1 MTSYVLSF
9 DMIHSTKQ
17 ALVGGKGANLGE
29 LTRIDGIRVP
39 EGFCVTTDAYRDV
52 TTHTPSLEPLLDRLE
67 LLTVDDPTGIR
78 EVSGQIRSA
87 LETTEI
93 PSEISEQ
100 VIRHLTELGAEDAYA
115 VRSSATAEDL
125 PTASFAGQQDT
136 YLNITGAAA
145 IQKSIS
151 QCWASLFTERA
162 VVYRIGNGFDHRKV
176 LLAVVVQK
184 MVLPD
189 VSGTAFTADPV
200 TSDRKIIA
208 VDASFGLGEALVSGL
223 VDPDSYSV
231 RDGKIVE
238 KKIATKKIGI
248 YGLDAGG
255 TEQRQLPAERQTAQ
269 ALTDEQVLRLSA
281 ICRQIEGHFGRPQD
295 IEWCLSGGD
304 FSIVQSRPITTL
316 YPLPEAKDPG
326 NHVYLS
332 FGHLQMM
339 TDAMKPFG
347 LSFFGL
353 QSGGTPLIDA
363 GGRFYGDVTADL
375 ASPVGRRLVLASMGA
390 VDPLMLDAL
399 KAIAERQPFMK
410 GLARGG
416 RKFLAMG
423 SGYFTWR
430 LPVEAIKAYRTN
442 DATVVASLMAQN
454 EAALVDVRKRFEGL
468 SGDALFQ
475 GILDDLEELKEA
487 SAGARGMGVVYA
499 GQFAL
504 RGVNKNMEKWLGEKG
519 VAESLT
525 RSVDNNVTSEMGL
538 ALLDVADVVRRYPSV
553 VDVLPHAT
561 NDTFFEELAR
571 VEGGADVGRALQTF
585 LDRYGVRCP
594 GELDITRP
602 RWSEQPTALVPMI
615 LSDVRN
621 FGPGASATVFEE
633 GRTASERAERE
644 LVSRLEK
651 LPGGRRKARKAR
663 KQISVLRNL
672 AGYRE
677 YPKYLMMQHYWI
689 IKQAVMREA
698 AKLVEAGALR
708 EKEDVAYLTFEE
720 LRDAVGTGTADQA
733 LISKRRAEF
742 EVDAKFTPPRV
753 MTSDGEVITGSYH
766 RSGVPTGALVGIAAS
781 AGTVEGRA
789 RVITRVED
797 ADMQEGDILVTTY
810 TDPSWTPVFV
820 SVKAIVA
827 EVGGMATHGAVVA
840 REYGLPAVVAVE
852 NATTLIQDGERIRVN
867 GTEGYVEILP
877 LTDPAPLIGIV

>member
-1 MTSYVLSF
+1 MTSYVLGF
-9 DMIHSTKQ
+9 EQVDATTQ

-29 LTRIDGIRVP
+29 LSRIEGIRVP
-39 EGFCVTTDAYRDV
+39 GGFCVTTDAYRAV
-52 TTHTPSLEPLLDRLE
+52 ARNTPNFGPLLDRLDV
-67 LLTVDDPTGIR
+67 LSVDDAQDIL

-87 LETTEI
+87 LEATEI
-93 PSEISEQ
+93 PSDIAGA
-100 VIRHLTELGAEDAYA
+100 VVRHLVELGAEKAYA

-125 PTASFAGQQDT
+125 PSASFAGQQDT
-136 YLNITGAAA
+136 YLNVTGADA
-145 IQKSIS
+145 ILKSIS
-151 QCWASLFTERA
+151 LCWASLFTERA
-162 VVYRIGNGFDHRKV
+162 VVYRIRNGFDHRTV
-176 LLAVVVQK
+176 LLSVVVQK
-184 MVLPD
+184 MVLPE
-189 VSGTAFTADPV
+189 VSGIAFTADPV
-200 TSDRKIIA
+200 TSNRKVLA
-208 VDASFGLGEALVSGL
+208 VDASFGLGEAVVSGL
-223 VDPDSYSV
+223 VDPDTYTV
-231 RDGKIVE
+231 RDEAVVE
-238 KKIATKKIGI
+238 KKISTKKVAI
-248 YGLDAGG
+248 YGLEAGG
-255 TEQRQLPAERQTAQ
+255 TEQRQLPPERQTAQ
-269 ALTDEQVLRLSA
+269 ALTDDQVLQLAA
-281 ICRQIEGHFGRPQD
+281 ICRKIEAHFCCPQD

-316 YPLPEAKDPG
+316 YPLPDVQATG

-347 LSFFGL
+347 LSFFQL
-353 QSGGTPLIDA
+353 QSAGTPLIDA

-390 VDPLMLDAL
+390 VDPLMLDAI
-399 KAIAERQPFMK
+399 KAIAKRKSFMK

-416 RKFLAMG
+416 KKFLAVG
-423 SGYFTWR
+423 SGYFTWK

-454 EAALVDVRKRFEGL
+454 EAALRDVRRRFEGL

-504 RGVNKNMEKWLGEKG
+504 RGVNKNMEKWLGEKR

-525 RSVDNNVTSEMGL
+525 RSVANNVTSEMGL
-538 ALLDVADVVRRYPSV
+538 ALLDVADVVRRHPAV
-553 VDVLPHAT
+553 VDGLPRAK
-561 NDTFFEELAR
+561 NDTFFEELAAM
-571 VEGGADVGRALQTF
+571 EGGADVGRALQAF

-594 GELDITRP
+594 GELDITKP

-615 LSDVRN
+615 LGDVRN
-621 FGPGASATVFEE
+621 LGPGAAKAVFEE
-633 GRTASERAERE
+633 GRTESERAERE

-651 LPGGRRKARKAR
+651 LPGGRRKARKAQ

-698 AKLVEAGALR
+698 AQLVEAGALR

-720 LRDAVGTGTADQA
+720 LRDAVGTGRVDQA
-733 LISKRRAEF
+733 LIEKRKAEF
-742 EVDAKFTPPRV
+742 EVYAKLTPPRV
-753 MTSDGEVITGSYH
+753 MTSDGEIITGSYH
-766 RSGVPTGALVGIAAS
+766 RSGIPTGALVGIAAS

-789 RVITRVED
+789 RVISRVED
-797 ADMQEGDILVTTY
+797 ANIEEGDILVTTY

-852 NATTLIQDGERIRVN
+852 DATKLIKDGQRIRVN
-867 GTEGYVEILP
+867 GTEGYVEVLP
-877 LTDPAPLIGIV
+877 SS